1 MGNPNQLECLIA
13 LWPLTFSNGPHVWL
27 TAMDTSHLTLGLFGD
42 RHFHSNRLHEIQ
54 AGLRGFPSAISYLPY
69 LNSLQSSHNGC
80 NTLIPYKKSTNCWVF
95 VVLLARF
102 HVEIAWVLFKPKPC
116 CLRRQF
122 APHRHELWPA
132 TLRRWGMRK
141 TTLATLKR
149 ERWSSGSIESIEYM
163 SLSL

>member
-1 MGNPNQLECLIA
+1 MTSNFFKRPPCLA
-13 LWPLTFSNGPHVWL
+13 HSNGHFAP
-27 TAMDTSHLTLGLFGD
+27 DLGTFGD

-54 AGLRGFPSAISYLPY
+54 AGLRDFHRRSHTSLILIAFNHPTMGAILWSPTKI
-69 LNSLQSSHNGC
+69 NQ
-80 NTLIPYKKSTNCWVF
+80 
-95 VVLLARF
+95 LLSFCCLVGAV

-141 TTLATLKR
+141 TTQATLKR
-149 ERWSSGSIESIEYM
+149 ERWSSGSIESLEYM